1 MEVHRILVLKMCVGW
16 VQEIKSERKTPDF
29 ILKEIVRKSSEA

>member
-16 VQEIKSERKTPDF
+16 VQEIKSERKTPRLYSKRDCP
-29 ILKEIVRKSSEA
+29 